1 MTVLADLRKGESAF
15 CCVLASQGLGVE
27 TLLVYSFFR
36 LCRYYVSVLLCK
48 SKVFLSIVAEQDDNF
63 SLDFQVRCLNVG
75 FLYIIYHQSPTN
87 TLLVFRD
94 EVFCLRIMIFQKKF

>member
-27 TLLVYSFFR
+27 TLLCTHFLDFVFI
-36 LCRYYVSVLLCK
+36 YVCVLLCK

-63 SLDFQVRCLNVG
+63 SLRLASVMLKCRVF
-75 FLYIIYHQSPTN
+75 IYYLPSIPYKHTTCIP
-87 TLLVFRD
+87 R
-94 EVFCLRIMIFQKKF
+94 

>member
-36 LCRYYVSVLLCK
+36 LCRYLC
-48 SKVFLSIVAEQDDNF
+48 Q
-63 SLDFQVRCLNVG
+63 CL
-75 FLYIIYHQSPTN
+75 T
-87 TLLVFRD
+87 
-94 EVFCLRIMIFQKKF
+94 M